1 MSLSKPINC
10 FRQQETLENCKISF
24 PDKVNYGNK
33 TTLMENGSIIDSNTD
48 IAEKLKNFLK
58 NATVY
63 LNIQKNQ
70 YIVADVEDISD
81 LIEKEIKKFE
91 FHPGILLIQ
100 NKVDVRIS
108 QSFVPVK

>member
-1 MSLSKPINC
+1 M
-10 FRQQETLENCKISF
+10 ENCKISF
-24 PDKVNYGNK
+24 PDKGNYGNK

-58 NATVY
+58 NATV
-63 LNIQKNQ
+63 
-70 YIVADVEDISD
+70 ADVEDISD

-91 FHPGILLIQ
+91 FHLGILLIK
-100 NKVDVRIS
+100 NKGDVRIS